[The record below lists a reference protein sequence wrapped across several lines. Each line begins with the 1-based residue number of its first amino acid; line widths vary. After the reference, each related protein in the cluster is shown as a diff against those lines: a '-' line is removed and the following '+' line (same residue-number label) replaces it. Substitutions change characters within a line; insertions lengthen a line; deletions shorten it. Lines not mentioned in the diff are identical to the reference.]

1 MSQIDLSII
10 QTLHDK
16 IEKIKQ
22 DINVIIDNI
31 NKKEKEKEK
40 IEKNIEE
47 LIGKK
52 DTILIEVND
61 LNQRKLKLETTL
73 SEVNNHYK
81 TLWSS
86 ITILNIVDRIV
97 INIFKYKT

>member
-22 DINVIIDNI
+22 DINVITDDIT
-31 NKKEKEKEK
+31 KKETEKEK
-40 IEKNIEE
+40 IEKNIDE

-81 TLWSS
+81 TLSDITS
-86 ITILNIVDRIV
+86 TILNIVDGR
-97 INIFKYKT
+97 

>member
-16 IEKIKQ
+16 IEKIKY
-22 DINVIIDNI
+22 DINVITDNI
-31 NKKEKEKEK
+31 NKKETEKEK
-40 IEKNIEE
+40 IEKNIDE
-47 LIGKK
+47 LTGKK

-61 LNQRKLKLETTL
+61 LNQIKLKFETTL

-81 TLWSS
+81 TLSD
-86 ITILNIVDRIV
+86 ITCTILNIVER
-97 INIFKYKT
+97 T